1 MKILAWDTETALIA
15 ARTQVA
21 PNSGRAVVNTGPFV
35 TPDIVLGSIAGEG
48 FEDGRVVN
56 PALLAAQ
63 LEDWLEGGPDHHLV
77 GHNLPFDYAVV
88 CKFAPHMREVFD
100 KAAEE
105 GRLHDTMLLDVLYGL
120 SVGRYDR
127 PKFNPETKVWSR
139 EEVKSRRLA
148 DLAFSYLGQH
158 LAKDDHIRLG
168 FGQFKGRPIAELPE
182 EFRFYAAQ
190 DAVAT
195 YKVFLELKA
204 RLEKDG
210 RRNWLSEP
218 IQVRAALALRP
229 LDERG
234 VVVDWALAAK
244 LQRQVESWL
253 DPLRHELV
261 AGGLGRWEKDMAVG
275 EPKIEPPCPRT
286 GPTAWT
292 WDPKSKLVF
301 KYRHFKKM
309 SKLSWAKGVFSLN
322 TAEIQEALRPFA
334 DKETPLRA
342 NQAISLEYDYW
353 AEHLPAEAPPILRR
367 WLEHEKGK
375 KILTT
380 YLSLYSRTPEVF
392 PRWHIIG
399 ARSGRMSAS
408 SPNLQNIP
416 KRKYGIRALFLPR
429 VGKVF
434 VKGDYSAQEML
445 TLAEILEVKHLGQ
458 GPLYAMISS
467 GVDLHRFAASMMFG
481 KPAAEVTKEERQA
494 LKALNFGVPGGL
506 GARKLRDY
514 AAQTWGLDWT
524 VATAAYHRQKYL
536 EVFTDVAAYL
546 EDLKVSQDALLR
558 RLTGE
563 GRRGWAETLEL
574 TDWNVIKAMQ
584 RHPDPEIQE
593 IGQLAEQ
600 SQVVE
605 LPTGRVRAQCRFT
618 EAANCGFQGLASDV
632 TKEAVWRC
640 YRAGLVVVMVVH
652 DEIVVESAPSEA
664 GGAGRVLEES
674 MLAAFRAVCPS
685 VGQFAKVEVEGP
697 LTRWGPA
704 TDPNGK
710 EVDLSSI

>member
-1 MKILAWDTETALIA
+1 MKVVAFDCESDMIA

-21 PNSGRAVVNTGPFV
+21 PNSGRAVVNTSPFV
-35 TPDIVLGSIAGEG
+35 VPDIVLGSVAGEG
-48 FEDGRVVN
+48 AEGGLVMA
-56 PALLAAQ
+56 PLTLAFH
-63 LEDWLEGGPDHHLV
+63 LEGALHDPDCHIV
-77 GHNLPFDYAVV
+77 GHNLPFDYAVMV
-88 CKFAPHMREVFD
+88 KAFPYLRSLFD
-100 KAAEE
+100 DAAEA

-127 PKFNPETKVWSR
+127 PKYNAENGTWSR
-139 EEVKSRRLA
+139 DEVKSRSLA

-158 LAKDDHIRLG
+158 LAKDNHVRLG

-218 IQVRAALALRP
+218 IQVRASLALRP

-234 VVVDWALAAK
+234 IVVDWALAAK

-261 AGGLGRWEKDMAVG
+261 AGGLGRWEKAEAVG
-275 EPKIEPPCPRT
+275 EPKLEPLCPRT

-292 WDPKSKLVF
+292 WDPRSKLVF

-408 SPNLQNIP
+408 SPNLQNVP
-416 KRKYGIRALFLPR
+416 KRKYGIRSLFLPR

-434 VKGDYSAQEML
+434 VVSDYSAQEML

-514 AAQTWGLDWT
+514 AAQTWNLAWT
-524 VATAAYHRQKYL
+524 IEEAAAHRAKYL
-536 EVFTDVAAYL
+536 SVFTDVAAYL
-546 EDLKVSQDALLR
+546 EDMKVSQDALLR

-632 TKEAVWRC
+632 SKEAIWRT
-640 YRAGLVVVMVVH
+640 YRAGLEVVLVVH
-652 DEIVVESAPSEA
+652 DEIVVQCLPSEA
-664 GGAGRVLEES
+664 TPVAQKLEEC
-674 MLAAFRAVCPS
+674 MVAAFRVICPA
-685 VGQFAKVEVEGP
+685 VGQFAKVETKIG
-697 LTRWGPA
+697 LTRWGPT
-704 TDPNGK
+704 TDPTGK
-710 EVDLSSI
+710 EVEL